1 MRLYLPCR
9 FAEFLVH
16 LAESKPTSGA
26 FSLVGCLVAYFQ
38 ATEGPGNRKA
48 FLPSR
53 LVKKKKAKASEV
65 LDLFYFVHCRCDPHG
80 NLILNI
86 AVDAAA

>member
-1 MRLYLPCR
+1 M
-9 FAEFLVH
+9 
-16 LAESKPTSGA
+16 
-26 FSLVGCLVAYFQ
+26 VAYFR

-65 LDLFYFVHCRCDPHG
+65 LDLFNFVHCICDPHG